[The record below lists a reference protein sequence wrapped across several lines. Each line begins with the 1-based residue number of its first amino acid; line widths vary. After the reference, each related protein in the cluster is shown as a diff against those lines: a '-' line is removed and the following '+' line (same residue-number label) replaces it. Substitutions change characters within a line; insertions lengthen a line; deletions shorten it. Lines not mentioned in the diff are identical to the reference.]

1 MLIRACQISKSFGK
15 QDALYKFN
23 LELKEGK
30 IHGLLGPNGA
40 GKTTFIRILTRI
52 YQQDTGTLEWDGR
65 AIDYSF
71 QSRMGYLPEERGLYK
86 KMKVLEQLVYL
97 AKLKGVKS
105 ADAKKQCTDWLE
117 KLQLIEA
124 KNKRIEQLSKGMA
137 QKVQFISTLVHQ
149 PDLLILDEPFS
160 GFDPV
165 NADLIK
171 NEILEQKKQ
180 GKIIILSTHNMN
192 SVEELCDE
200 VSLLNKGM
208 TVLQDSISNVYEAYP
223 SDLYTVRFEGNIIG
237 FTNALWAG
245 YELLDKRK
253 IDDKRME
260 VDIRAING
268 QSINKL
274 LNTVLPEVKIERVL
288 KKQKSMN
295 DIFIDAIKRPS
306 HA

>member
-1 MLIRACQISKSFGK
+1 MHIQARQISKDFGK
-15 QDALYKFN
+15 QTALHKFS
-23 LELKEGK
+23 LELSEGK

-52 YQQDTGTLEWDGR
+52 YQQDAGTLEWDKEN
-65 AIDYSF
+65 IDQRF
-71 QSRMGYLPEERGLYK
+71 QSRIGYLPEERGLYK

-97 AKLKGVKS
+97 AQLKGLKAS
-105 ADAKKQCTDWLE
+105 EAKKECTHWLE
-117 KLQLIEA
+117 KLELIQA
-124 KNKRIEQLSKGMA
+124 KNKRVEQLSKGMA
-137 QKVQFISTLVHQ
+137 QKVQFISTLVHH

-165 NADLIK
+165 NAELIK
-171 NEILEQKKQ
+171 NEIRAQKKQ

-200 VSLLNKGM
+200 VTLLNEGQ
-208 TVLQDSISNVYEAYP
+208 TVLQNSIEKIYAAYP
-223 SDLYTVRFEGNIIG
+223 SDTYTVRFEGNIIG

-245 YELLDKRK
+245 YELMNKRK

-268 QSINKL
+268 QSINNL
-274 LNTVLPEVKIERVL
+274 LNTVLPEVKIERVF
-288 KKQKSMN
+288 KHQKSMN
-295 DIFIDAIKRPS
+295 DIFIDAIKPEVN
-306 HA
+306 A

>member
-1 MLIRACQISKSFGK
+1 MLIRAQYISKSFGK

-23 LELKEGK
+23 LELKEGG

-52 YQQDTGTLEWDGR
+52 YQQDAGTLIWDGKE
-65 AIDYSF
+65 IDHSF
-71 QSRMGYLPEERGLYK
+71 QSRIGYLPEERGLYK

-105 ADAKKQCTDWLE
+105 ADAKKQCAEWLE
-117 KLQLIEA
+117 KLELLEA

-137 QKVQFISTLVHQ
+137 QKVQFISTLVHN

-165 NADLIK
+165 NAELIK

-200 VSLLNKGM
+200 VTLLNKGM
-208 TVLQDSISNVYEAYP
+208 TVLQDSISKVYEAYP
-223 SDLYTVRFEGNIIG
+223 SDSYTVRFEGNIIG